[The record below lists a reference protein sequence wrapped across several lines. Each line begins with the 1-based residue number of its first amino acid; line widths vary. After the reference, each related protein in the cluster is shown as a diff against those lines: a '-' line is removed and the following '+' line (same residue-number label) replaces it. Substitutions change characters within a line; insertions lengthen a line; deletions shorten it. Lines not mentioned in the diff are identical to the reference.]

1 MASNSPKKMM
11 QAASDG
17 ETATEPNGP
26 PRLRLI
32 QIGNQYVALGLA
44 VNHLMVQPAFSNLRF
59 GDWSR
64 ILVGQINRRHYYFA
78 IDEKNQI
85 QGFLGWALTT
95 RDKAE
100 AWLAG
105 RAALSYEDSRDG
117 DCVIINAWSASSPE
131 AGRLLRDAARRIG
144 LGKQAVY
151 FKRHYKD
158 GTTRP
163 IRLRANAFVEKHLER
178 NAVSAG

>member
-1 MASNSPKKMM
+1 M
-11 QAASDG
+11 QLANNG
-17 ETATEPNGP
+17 ETTTQSREAPT
-26 PRLRLI
+26 LRLF
-32 QIGNQYVALGLA
+32 QTGNPYVALGLA
-44 VNHLMVQPAFSNLRF
+44 VSHLMVQPAFANLRF

-78 IDEKNQI
+78 IDEKKQV
-85 QGFLGWALTT
+85 QGFVGWALTT
-95 RDKAE
+95 VDKAE

-105 RAALSYEDSRDG
+105 RAGLSYEDSRDG
-117 DCVIINAWSASSPE
+117 DCVIINAWAASSPE
-131 AGRLLRDAARRIG
+131 AGRLLLDAVRRIG

-163 IRLRANAFVEKHLER
+163 MRLSANAFVEKHIER
-178 NAVSAG
+178 SAESAG

>member
-1 MASNSPKKMM
+1 MQLASS
-11 QAASDG
+11 G
-17 ETATEPNGP
+17 ETATQSSGAST
-26 PRLRLI
+26 LRLV
-32 QIGNQYVALGLA
+32 QTDNPYVALGLA
-44 VNHLMVQPAFSNLRF
+44 VTHLMVQPAFAKLGF

-78 IDEKNQI
+78 IDEKKQV

-95 RDKAE
+95 NDKAE

-117 DCVIINAWSASSPE
+117 DCVIINAWSARSPE
-131 AGRLLRDAARRIG
+131 AGRLLRDAVRRIG

-163 IRLRANAFVEKHLER
+163 MRLNANAFVEKHVER
-178 NAVSAG
+178 NAESAG